1 MNNINFLKTTVS
13 LLGSK
18 DPQLIKDGISNE
30 DLETIQ
36 DKLQVIIEANAFIAW
51 VREAIKAKDDEITA
65 VKSMSVESY
74 YSDVLQLGVMDSEL
88 MYPKEIK
95 DSDILANWNIKE
107 RNEYFGKYVAE
118 KPINI
123 DAVANKVKEL
133 EKEYNLYLA
142 NLKVLGDAVDVEKKA
157 DEAEKLTAQVS
168 TMTGEQLAVLK
179 AAIKATEIQ
188 QQN

>member
-1 MNNINFLKTTVS
+1 MITIKTINGTEVELENVAAVFDKT
-13 LLGSK
+13 
-18 DPQLIKDGISNE
+18 
-30 DLETIQ
+30 
-36 DKLQVIIEANAFIAW
+36 
-51 VREAIKAKDDEITA
+51 R
-65 VKSMSVESY
+65 
-74 YSDVLQLGVMDSEL
+74 
-88 MYPKEIK
+88 
-95 DSDILANWNIKE
+95 KE

-168 TMTGEQLAVLK
+168 TMTGEQLAALK
-179 AAIKATEIQ
+179 SAIEAKENQ

>member
-1 MNNINFLKTTVS
+1 MKIKTINGKEVEFENVAAVFDKT
-13 LLGSK
+13 
-18 DPQLIKDGISNE
+18 
-30 DLETIQ
+30 
-36 DKLQVIIEANAFIAW
+36 
-51 VREAIKAKDDEITA
+51 R
-65 VKSMSVESY
+65 
-74 YSDVLQLGVMDSEL
+74 
-88 MYPKEIK
+88 
-95 DSDILANWNIKE
+95 KE

-157 DEAEKLTAQVS
+157 DEAKKLTAQVS

-179 AAIKATEIQ
+179 EAIKATEIQ

>member
-1 MNNINFLKTTVS
+1 MKIKNINGKEVEFENVAAVFNTT
-13 LLGSK
+13 
-18 DPQLIKDGISNE
+18 
-30 DLETIQ
+30 
-36 DKLQVIIEANAFIAW
+36 
-51 VREAIKAKDDEITA
+51 R
-65 VKSMSVESY
+65 
-74 YSDVLQLGVMDSEL
+74 
-88 MYPKEIK
+88 
-95 DSDILANWNIKE
+95 KE

-142 NLKVLGDAVDVEKKA
+142 NLKVLAAAVDVEKKA

>member
-1 MNNINFLKTTVS
+1 MLTIKTINGQELELENVAAVFNTT
-13 LLGSK
+13 
-18 DPQLIKDGISNE
+18 
-30 DLETIQ
+30 
-36 DKLQVIIEANAFIAW
+36 
-51 VREAIKAKDDEITA
+51 R
-65 VKSMSVESY
+65 
-74 YSDVLQLGVMDSEL
+74 
-88 MYPKEIK
+88 
-95 DSDILANWNIKE
+95 KE

-157 DEAEKLTAQVS
+157 DEAKKLTAQVS
-168 TMTGEQLAVLK
+168 TMTGEQLAALK
-179 AAIKATEIQ
+179 AAIADKENQ

>member
-1 MNNINFLKTTVS
+1 MITIKTINGKEVEFENVAAVFDKT
-13 LLGSK
+13 
-18 DPQLIKDGISNE
+18 
-30 DLETIQ
+30 
-36 DKLQVIIEANAFIAW
+36 
-51 VREAIKAKDDEITA
+51 R
-65 VKSMSVESY
+65 
-74 YSDVLQLGVMDSEL
+74 
-88 MYPKEIK
+88 
-95 DSDILANWNIKE
+95 KE

-168 TMTGEQLAVLK
+168 TMTDEQLAVLK
-179 AAIKATEIQ
+179 AAIKAKEIQ